1 MLAIH
6 LFKGIITLTLFT
18 FFNPDFNEIPEGFYV
33 FNVKM

>member
-6 LFKGIITLTLFT
+6 LFKGINN
-18 FFNPDFNEIPEGFYV
+18 FNIVYIFYPDFNEIPEGFYV